1 MNWERFEDDPLYSE
15 IFTYWYDE
23 WNSISEEVKN
33 GMIGINIVNIRV
45 VLLDIINEYELNQF
59 ESENNRKVYIKLIE
73 TLISKKYINIFQDEL
88 LTQLSQLE

>member
-1 MNWERFEDDPLYSE
+1 
-15 IFTYWYDE
+15 
-23 WNSISEEVKN
+23 
-33 GMIGINIVNIRV
+33 MIGINIVNIRV

-88 LTQLSQLE
+88 LILKEKLEKKEKRAVYVISKELSNLISKQSFA

>member
-59 ESENNRKVYIKLIE
+59 FETIGQAFDLLVSVSLIHYC
-73 TLISKKYINIFQDEL
+73 TYTSN
-88 LTQLSQLE
+88 LSTT